1 LLGLNLFSGPG
12 QRLVPAPANR
22 PGFDGSVFFDDGSSL
37 MVSIKNHGISS
48 HESAFLSKAA
58 EIRSDF
64 VQAAQTGGATSR
76 LLRIIAHRHPLA
88 ADWALLR
95 RQIRDMFSTGQVE
108 DSPAWSGSVNG
119 IGCYQMERPPFRGVV
134 TRTVSGGI
142 VA

>member
-58 EIRSDF
+58 EIR
-64 VQAAQTGGATSR
+64 QYEEHCGNEGRMEQTSAR
-76 LLRIIAHRHPLA
+76 D
-88 ADWALLR
+88 ADPDL
-95 RQIRDMFSTGQVE
+95 
-108 DSPAWSGSVNG
+108 
-119 IGCYQMERPPFRGVV
+119 
-134 TRTVSGGI
+134 
-142 VA
+142 